1 MNEAATV
8 SLSRHQAGR
17 GEPVLI
23 VAECGINHN
32 GQLDMALRM
41 IERAAAA
48 GADGVKFQLFR
59 ADGMYTPKAGLY
71 PTARGELMP
80 IYQLMEEMQLPESWL
95 APLSQTCRNEGLEFI
110 MTVCD
115 EQCVAL
121 MDGVD
126 FDAYKVASYEV
137 AHLPMLEA
145 IARRDKPVFL
155 STGSTI
161 LPEIYEAMTTL
172 SPDQQR
178 PVGLFQ
184 CTAKYPA
191 PPEALHLR
199 VIGSYARL
207 FPHSIPGFSDHSIDP
222 LQAPVQAV
230 YHGAKVIEKHFTL
243 DRNLPGADH
252 SFAVEESHLRAMVAA
267 IREAEAQVAAGEI
280 PVLDEVMGGQP
291 DKHLGEVEGGLRHF
305 AYRGIFTLREI
316 QPAEPFTSEN
326 LRVLRPGELPQG
338 LHPRH
343 YAELLSGRCAS
354 RLIPPYTGLQWADVA
369 DCGSLFGDDTGS

>member
-1 MNEAATV
+1 MSELAA
-8 SLSRHQAGR
+8 SLLLYRHRVGR
-17 GEPVLI
+17 REPVLI

-32 GQLDMALRM
+32 GRLDMALQM
-41 IERAAAA
+41 IARAAAA
-48 GADGVKFQLFR
+48 GADAVKFQLFR
-59 ADGMYTPKAGLY
+59 ADGMYTPRAGLY
-71 PTARGELMP
+71 PTATGEMVP

-95 APLSQTCRNEGLEFI
+95 QPLSRACRDEGVEFI

-121 MDGVD
+121 MDEVD
-126 FDAYKVASYEV
+126 FDVYKVASYEV

-155 STGSTI
+155 STGSTT
-161 LPEIYEAMTTL
+161 LAEVQEALGTL
-172 SPDQQR
+172 SPDGRR

-191 PPEALHLR
+191 PLEALNLR
-199 VIGSYARL
+199 VIAAYADL
-207 FPHSIPGFSDHSIDP
+207 FPHVIPGFSDHSIDP

-230 YHGAKVIEKHFTL
+230 YHGARVIEKHFTL

-252 SFAVEESHLRAMVAA
+252 SFAVEESHLREMIAA
-267 IREAEAQVAAGEI
+267 IREAEQRLAAGAE
-280 PVLDEVMGGQP
+280 PALDELLAGEA
-291 DKHLGEVEGGLRHF
+291 DKRLGEIEGGLRHF
-305 AYRGIFTLREI
+305 AYRGVFSLRDIAAGEAFS
-316 QPAEPFTSEN
+316 PEN

-343 YAELLSGRCAS
+343 FTELVGGKCAA
-354 RLIPPYTGLQWADVA
+354 RPVPAYTGLQWADVA
-369 DCGSLFGDDTGS
+369 DC